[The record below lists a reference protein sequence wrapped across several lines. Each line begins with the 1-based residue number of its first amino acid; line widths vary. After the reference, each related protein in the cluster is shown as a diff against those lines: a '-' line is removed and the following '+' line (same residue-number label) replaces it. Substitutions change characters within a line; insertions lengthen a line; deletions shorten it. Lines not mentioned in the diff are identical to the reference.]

1 MVLSILKWVGIAMV
15 LSLVALWL
23 WQGGYWQIAKY
34 AEVIPNPLDATSTDQ
49 LYKLPGQPEFFTVED
64 TTSAAD
70 EMEYGAADETR
81 LFGCH
86 STDSELFDRY
96 QYGNPHEISADEE
109 RQQAIRQILETVLS
123 DKADEISQ
131 FAEYVY
137 ESGRY
142 EEND

>member
-1 MVLSILKWVGIAMV
+1 MKNHITTNYPAAMTESEIDSYFDFSDIRVHIQDVTIRRTGHGQYRMNVSIG
-15 LSLVALWL
+15 
-23 WQGGYWQIAKY
+23 
-34 AEVIPNPLDATSTDQ
+34 
-49 LYKLPGQPEFFTVED
+49 
-64 TTSAAD
+64 
-70 EMEYGAADETR
+70 MEYGAADETR

-109 RQQAIRQILETVLS
+109 RQQAIRQILETVLQ
-123 DKADEISQ
+123 DKAEEISEL
-131 FAEYVY
+131 AEYVY